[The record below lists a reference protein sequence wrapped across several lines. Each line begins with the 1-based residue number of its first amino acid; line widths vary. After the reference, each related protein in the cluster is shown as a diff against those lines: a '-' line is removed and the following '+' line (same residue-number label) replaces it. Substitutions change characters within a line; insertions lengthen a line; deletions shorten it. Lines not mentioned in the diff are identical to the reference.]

1 MGSTADNPD
10 ILVVVGVDD
19 LTTIEHHSGKA
30 KLSGS
35 TDFGTFLMPGE
46 YHRLHV
52 RPDMLRSGQIPVV
65 DGYRHIVN
73 FITEAETNRKVLDT
87 LRKVVRGSK
96 AHIVNPPEAVLRST
110 RDRIARRMAGIDNLV
125 VPRVHRFRIHR
136 PEQAVRAIEQAKL
149 AYPLIIRSPG
159 THTGIVVGK
168 FDSAAAVAEAMIEPG
183 EYLAT
188 EFVDFRSGDGIYRKM
203 RVYCIGDRKVFRHL
217 VSSDRWNIHYKERDR
232 FHGLHPS
239 LIAEE
244 AALFERSHG
253 VLPDTV
259 HDLID
264 CIRERMGLD
273 YFGIDFAILPDGRM
287 LLFEANATMTFFA
300 SFQDPRFPYLVRCV
314 KPAGDAFRALLDLP
328 PLPTAPIEGR
338 K

>member
-1 MGSTADNPD
+1 MASTADNPD
-10 ILVVVGVDD
+10 ILVVIGVDD
-19 LTTIEHHSGKA
+19 LTKIEVQSGNA

-35 TDFGTFLMPGE
+35 TDFGNFLMPGE

-73 FITEAETNRKVLDT
+73 LITEAETNRQVLDT
-87 LRKVVRGSK
+87 LRKVIRGSK
-96 AHIVNPPEAVLRST
+96 ARVINPPEAILRST
-110 RDRIARRMAGIDNLV
+110 RDQIARRMAGIGNLV
-125 VPRVHRFRIHR
+125 VPRVHRFRIRR

-149 AYPLIIRSPG
+149 VYPLIIRSPG
-159 THTGIVVGK
+159 THTGLVVGK
-168 FDSAAAVAEAMIEPG
+168 FDSPAEVEAAMLEPG

-203 RVYCIGDRKVFRHL
+203 RVYWIGGRKVFRHL
-217 VSSDRWNIHYKERDR
+217 VTSDLWNVHYKERDR
-232 FHGLHPS
+232 FHGQRAA

-244 AALFERSHG
+244 AALFERSDG
-253 VLPDTV
+253 ALPEAI
-259 HDLID
+259 HAAID
-264 CIRERMGLD
+264 QISQRMGLD
-273 YFGIDFAILPDGRM
+273 FFGIDFAVLPDGRM

-300 SFQDPRFPYLVRCV
+300 AFQDPRFPYLVRCV

-328 PLPTAPIEGR
+328 PLPTAPIAFAE
-338 K
+338 